1 MTLTAK
7 DVAEITRLLEES
19 SFDELYLELEG
30 MKLSLRRNGAAG
42 RPVSAPSRAEQ
53 APGAAAVSAPAAA
66 GGRPV
71 SSTLS
76 HPVSNPAAAA
86 PSGASGVAP
95 AATSTG
101 AHEGGRPVS
110 AQPASRPGATSPPQA
125 APAPMAASAADP
137 SLHNVTAP
145 LLGTYYRAPKP
156 GAPPYVEVGSTVE
169 EDTIVGIIEVMKL
182 MNTVRAGV
190 RGRVTDIVARDGTL
204 VEYGETLLQIA
215 KSG

>member
-1 MTLTAK
+1 VTLTAK

-125 APAPMAASAADP
+125 APAP
-137 SLHNVTAP
+137 